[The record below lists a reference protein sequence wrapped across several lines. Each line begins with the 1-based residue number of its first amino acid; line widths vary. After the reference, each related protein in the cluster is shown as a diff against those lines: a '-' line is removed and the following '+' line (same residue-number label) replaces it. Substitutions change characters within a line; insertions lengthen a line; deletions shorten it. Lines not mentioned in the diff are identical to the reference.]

1 MRGSQKMKTGTILRS
16 ALAGLFGIA
25 LVVGLFFLTGMSF
38 KEFIA
43 LIIRVRFWPFLGVIA
58 CTLFYNV
65 LGAAKWHLIAGVKAP
80 RRFFYTYYT
89 AQAVLIGQF
98 LPLPVAIAG
107 NRAAVMKFKQNTS
120 LKKGFFNALYD
131 MGFDFMTAVLF
142 IPASFL
148 QWTYHFGFGSW
159 LGVGLAILATANFFL
174 IPAVKIFPVS
184 WLVKLELAEGKKSG
198 LLSPRIISSMMLL
211 SALRFG
217 FVVIRKFFGAGAF
230 AIAIPF
236 ATIAYAVPPS
246 TISGL
251 VMLTPANLG
260 IAEWTWT
267 YLLALW
273 GVPLATG
280 AFFSVSFRILLF
292 AAQLI
297 VTGMCWLLYKV
308 ANRL

>member
-1 MRGSQKMKTGTILRS
+1 MKAGTVLRS
-16 ALAGLFGIA
+16 ALAGIFG
-25 LVVGLFFLTGMSF
+25 LTLLVGLFFLTGMSL

-43 LIIRVRFWPFLGVIA
+43 LMVRARFWPFLGVIV

-65 LGAAKWHLIAGVKAP
+65 LGAVKWHLIAGVKAP

-107 NRAAVMKFKQNTS
+107 NRAAVMKFKQNTT

-131 MGFDFMTAVLF
+131 MGFDFLISLF
-142 IPASFL
+142 LIPVSFL
-148 QWTYHFGFGSW
+148 QWTYHFGFGIW
-159 LGVGLAILATANFFL
+159 LTFSLIILVSANFFL
-174 IPAVKIFPVS
+174 MPAVKILPAS
-184 WLVKLELAEGKKSG
+184 WLTKLELSDGKRSD
-198 LLSPRIISSMMLL
+198 LLSPRILSSMMLL

-217 FVVIRKFFGAGAF
+217 LVVVRKFFGAGTF
-230 AIAIPF
+230 SIAIPL

-246 TISGL
+246 TMSGL

-267 YLLALW
+267 YLLTLW
-273 GVPLATG
+273 SIPLATG

-297 VTGMCWLLYKV
+297 VTGMCWFLYKISRV
-308 ANRL
+308 